1 MVLLVLVIISGFIY
15 MLRGHRKHLLRNPP
29 LEWGYHAP
37 YPFTWKDPFR
47 KLFEVPDVEYWRII
61 KSWIIFCSFPM
72 YPMLVSRSLLY
83 FNCGLV
89 LSDNTYSVLFLKE
102 LPYVKCG
109 ESEFM
114 SLMKPSIVSFV
125 CWCVIPPL
133 VNAFFLVGFYKSRHT
148 KEFYQAYW
156 PLYKPYHADNIVWLS
171 INLAFI
177 CLFHATTV
185 VFKTTDDQMTAGSIV
200 MLLEMAAV
208 AWRRPWHEEFI
219 AYLDLIQH
227 GSILI
232 FLMFARRITNDNIQE
247 YDVLLSA
254 IILVT
259 IFALLFLM
267 SWMLLHSIFPSFY
280 LPKSLH
286 RFNQIPTSEL
296 DIAESGSGSQKL
308 RPQSTSQSPSPANF
322 GANTFVAKENNK
334 RVALRDR
341 KDNILGTGSF

>member
-1 MVLLVLVIISGFIY
+1 
-15 MLRGHRKHLLRNPP
+15 
-29 LEWGYHAP
+29 
-37 YPFTWKDPFR
+37 
-47 KLFEVPDVEYWRII
+47 
-61 KSWIIFCSFPM
+61 M

-133 VNAFFLVGFYKSRHT
+133 VNAFFLVGSYKSRHT

-156 PLYKPYHADNIVWLS
+156 PLYKPYHEDNI
-171 INLAFI
+171 
-177 CLFHATTV
+177 
-185 VFKTTDDQMTAGSIV
+185 TTDDQMTAGSIV

-322 GANTFVAKENNK
+322 GANTFVARENSK

-341 KDNILGTGSF
+341 KDNILGTGNF